1 MYGQIEDSDNGKQL
15 KLSGEL
21 TIQSAGEF
29 KAILKESLEA
39 TGILAINVASVT
51 EIDLSC
57 LQLLCAAHRTSI
69 EQDKLFEYEQGWPEP
84 FIDAIRGSGYAR
96 HTNCDLH
103 KNKKCIFTEHVHG

>member
-1 MYGQIEDSDNGKQL
+1 MNSQVEDSDNGKRL
-15 KLSGEL
+15 NLSGEL

-39 TGILAINVASVT
+39 TGILAINLSSVT

-57 LQLLCAAHRTSI
+57 LQLLCAAHRTAM
-69 EQDKLFEYEQGWPEP
+69 EQDKLFEYEQGWSEP

-96 HTNCDLH
+96 HTDCYLH
-103 KNKKCIFTEHVHG
+103 KNRKCIFTEHVHG